1 MKGAFLWSI
10 YEYLLSLIE
19 VLLFY
24 DFLHYTIK
32 RNIKIK
38 NAYHILSMILLSIL
52 IFVLT
57 QINIYSMLRTIIMY
71 VIFLLIAY
79 KMFMGNLKEK
89 FLFVTVFY
97 FFLIFTDILAVN
109 IISYF
114 VGRDIKD
121 IIINQTWARM
131 IFSQISKLLLFIIL
145 KIIKDDYKGRKT
157 EIPVH
162 YWYWILFVYLIS
174 VLNLLVIFYISMVLN
189 DYDVDM
195 QYLMVVI
202 SLGSLLIVGMTYY
215 IFIKLN
221 EFYRERSNYKI
232 IEIKNELLTKGIR
245 EKEKVYREIRRI
257 NHDFKNH
264 IICIENLLKE
274 DKHKLAIDYIRD
286 LKNEAFETYTWI
298 KTGNDVVDAILNQ
311 KRSEGNSKN
320 IKMNMKVSIP
330 KDINMEPLD
339 LCTILGNALDN
350 SIEANE
356 KIEDIS
362 RRYINVIMN
371 PYKDYLF
378 IEISNPSIFNPIGED
393 GKLRTTK
400 KDKENHGFGIKSIKQ
415 VVEKYDGMLNYEY
428 QDGQFILN
436 IMLPFCEEAYS

>member
-1 MKGAFLWSI
+1 MKETFLWSV

-24 DFLHYTIK
+24 DFLNYTIK
-32 RNIKIK
+32 RNKKIK
-38 NAYHILSMILLSIL
+38 DSYYISSIILLSIF
-52 IFVLT
+52 IFTLT
-57 QINIYSMLRTIIMY
+57 QVNIYSMLRTIIMY
-71 VIFLLIAY
+71 LIFLLISY
-79 KMFMGNLKEK
+79 KFFKGNFKEK

-97 FFLIFTDILAVN
+97 FFLIFTDILSVN

-114 VGRDIKD
+114 VRRDIKD
-121 IIINQTWARM
+121 IILNQTWARM
-131 IFSQISKLLLFIIL
+131 LFSQISKLLLFIIL
-145 KIIKDDYKGRKT
+145 KIIKDDYKERET
-157 EIPVH
+157 EIPVQ
-162 YWYWILFVYLIS
+162 YWYWILFVHLIS
-174 VLNLLVIFYISMVLN
+174 VINLLVIFYVSMVLN
-189 DYDVDM
+189 DYNVDM
-195 QYLMVVI
+195 HYLMLAI

-232 IEIKNELLTKGIR
+232 IEIKNELLTKGIS
-245 EKEKVYREIRRI
+245 EKERVYKEIRRI

-264 IICIENLLKE
+264 VICIENLLKE
-274 DKHKLAIDYIRD
+274 GKHKSAIEYIRD

-311 KRSEGNSKN
+311 KRSEGNRKN

-330 KDINMEPLD
+330 ADINIEPLD
-339 LCTILGNALDN
+339 LCAILGNALDN

-362 RRYINVIMN
+362 KRYINVIMN

-378 IEISNPSIFNPIGED
+378 IEISNPSILNPIGED
-393 GKLRTTK
+393 GQLRTTK
-400 KDKENHGFGIKSIKQ
+400 KDKENHGFGIKSIEQ

-436 IMLPFCEEAYS
+436 IMLPFCEGAYN

>member
-1 MKGAFLWSI
+1 MKGVFLWSI

-97 FFLIFTDILAVN
+97 FFLIFTDILSVN

-174 VLNLLVIFYISMVLN
+174 VINLLVIFPLEKYSEVTKVP
-189 DYDVDM
+189 VDK
-195 QYLMVVI
+195 
-202 SLGSLLIVGMTYY
+202 TD
-215 IFIKLN
+215 
-221 EFYRERSNYKI
+221 
-232 IEIKNELLTKGIR
+232 IEK
-245 EKEKVYREIRRI
+245 
-257 NHDFKNH
+257 
-264 IICIENLLKE
+264 
-274 DKHKLAIDYIRD
+274 
-286 LKNEAFETYTWI
+286 
-298 KTGNDVVDAILNQ
+298 
-311 KRSEGNSKN
+311 
-320 IKMNMKVSIP
+320 
-330 KDINMEPLD
+330 
-339 LCTILGNALDN
+339 
-350 SIEANE
+350 SIELIKQSTVDHEFRTTIARN
-356 KIEDIS
+356 ILSREDIVNIA
-362 RRYINVIMN
+362 RMLQGEKLYILQSCVPTKILDPLFLAQFE
-371 PYKDYLF
+371 PYTHEELEQ
-378 IEISNPSIFNPIGED
+378 IAN
-393 GKLRTTK
+393 LT
-400 KDKENHGFGIKSIKQ
+400 ENYVLQ
-415 VVEKYDGMLNYEY
+415 CLVR
-428 QDGQFILN
+428 
-436 IMLPFCEEAYS
+436 

>member
-1 MKGAFLWSI
+1 
-10 YEYLLSLIE
+10 
-19 VLLFY
+19 
-24 DFLHYTIK
+24 
-32 RNIKIK
+32 
-38 NAYHILSMILLSIL
+38 
-52 IFVLT
+52 
-57 QINIYSMLRTIIMY
+57 
-71 VIFLLIAY
+71 
-79 KMFMGNLKEK
+79 
-89 FLFVTVFY
+89 
-97 FFLIFTDILAVN
+97 
-109 IISYF
+109 
-114 VGRDIKD
+114 
-121 IIINQTWARM
+121 
-131 IFSQISKLLLFIIL
+131 
-145 KIIKDDYKGRKT
+145 
-157 EIPVH
+157 
-162 YWYWILFVYLIS
+162 
-174 VLNLLVIFYISMVLN
+174 
-189 DYDVDM
+189 
-195 QYLMVVI
+195 
-202 SLGSLLIVGMTYY
+202 
-215 IFIKLN
+215 
-221 EFYRERSNYKI
+221 
-232 IEIKNELLTKGIR
+232 
-245 EKEKVYREIRRI
+245 
-257 NHDFKNH
+257 
-264 IICIENLLKE
+264 LLKE

-436 IMLPFCEEAYS
+436 IMLPFCEEAYI

>member
-1 MKGAFLWSI
+1 
-10 YEYLLSLIE
+10 
-19 VLLFY
+19 
-24 DFLHYTIK
+24 
-32 RNIKIK
+32 
-38 NAYHILSMILLSIL
+38 MILLSIL

-97 FFLIFTDILAVN
+97 FFLIFTDILSVN

-174 VLNLLVIFYISMVLN
+174 VINLLVIFYISMVLN

-202 SLGSLLIVGMTYY
+202 SLGSLLIV
-215 IFIKLN
+215 
-221 EFYRERSNYKI
+221 E
-232 IEIKNELLTKGIR
+232 
-245 EKEKVYREIRRI
+245 
-257 NHDFKNH
+257 
-264 IICIENLLKE
+264 
-274 DKHKLAIDYIRD
+274 
-286 LKNEAFETYTWI
+286 
-298 KTGNDVVDAILNQ
+298 
-311 KRSEGNSKN
+311 
-320 IKMNMKVSIP
+320 
-330 KDINMEPLD
+330 
-339 LCTILGNALDN
+339 
-350 SIEANE
+350 
-356 KIEDIS
+356 
-362 RRYINVIMN
+362 
-371 PYKDYLF
+371 
-378 IEISNPSIFNPIGED
+378 
-393 GKLRTTK
+393 
-400 KDKENHGFGIKSIKQ
+400 
-415 VVEKYDGMLNYEY
+415 
-428 QDGQFILN
+428 
-436 IMLPFCEEAYS
+436 